1 MRCGKTLPSVVRL
14 VEQDKISLYAEA
26 GGDHNPLHLDAE
38 FASGTHFG
46 RIVAHGMLVLAYVSE
61 MMGLAFG
68 RGWLE
73 SGQLN
78 VHFRAPVYPGDTVS
92 TFGEVVEVAEIDGA
106 LRVKCAVGC
115 RNQGGDE
122 VINGDAWV
130 TMLADNWEV
139 R

>member
-1 MRCGKTLPSVVRL
+1 MRCGEALPSVVRL

-26 GGDHNPLHLDAE
+26 GGDHNPLHLDSE
-38 FASGTHFG
+38 FAAGTHFG

-68 RGWLE
+68 RSWLE

-78 VHFRAPVYPGDTVS
+78 VHFRAPVYPGDTVA
-92 TFGEVVEVAEIDGA
+92 TFGEVVEVSESDGE

-115 RNQGGDE
+115 RKQGGED

-130 TMLADNWEV
+130 TMSPE
-139 R
+139 

>member
-1 MRCGKTLPSVVRL
+1 MRCGETLPTVVRL
-14 VEQDKISLYAEA
+14 VEQDKISLYAVA
-26 GGDHNPLHLDAE
+26 GGDPNPLHFDAE
-38 FASGTHFG
+38 FAAGTHFG

-92 TFGEVVEVAEIDGA
+92 TFGEVVEVLENDGA
-106 LRVKCAVGC
+106 LWMKCAVGC

-130 TMLADNWEV
+130 TMPAENGEV
-139 R
+139 H